1 MAERLIFRY
10 DSEGDILHIDKVEP
24 YTEQESEELDDN
36 VIARLNPDT
45 GKVENLDIMFFS
57 SRLLS
62 ANFLEIPVQA
72 DLNLVPTRVSSGT

>member
-10 DSEGDILHIDKVEP
+10 DSEGDILHIDQVEP
-24 YTEQESEELDDN
+24 YVEQESEELDDN
-36 VIARLNPDT
+36 VVARLNPDT
-45 GKVENLDIMFFS
+45 GKIENLEIMFFS

-72 DLNLVPTRVSSGT
+72 DINLAPTWVSSGT

>member
-1 MAERLIFRY
+1 MAEGLTFRY
-10 DSEGDILHIDKVEP
+10 DSEGDILHIDQVEP

-36 VIARLNPDT
+36 VVARLNPDT
-45 GKVENLDIMFFS
+45 GKVENLDILFFS

-72 DLNLVPTRVSSGT
+72 DIKLVPTRINRAV

>member
-10 DSEGDILHIDKVEP
+10 DSEGDILHIDQVP

-36 VIARLNPDT
+36 VVARLNPDT

-57 SRLLS
+57 SRGRQLS
-62 ANFLEIPVQA
+62 RNPRPSGS
-72 DLNLVPTRVSSGT
+72 NLDQR

>member
-10 DSEGDILHIDKVEP
+10 DSEGDILHIDQVEP

-36 VIARLNPDT
+36 VVARLNPDT
-45 GKVENLDIMFFS
+45 GKIENLDIMFFS

-62 ANFLEIPVQA
+62 ANFLEIPGGDGRIRTA
-72 DLNLVPTRVSSGT
+72 E

>member
-10 DSEGDILHIDKVEP
+10 DSEGDILHIDQVEP

-36 VIARLNPDT
+36 VVARLNPDT

-72 DLNLVPTRVSSGT
+72 DLNLVPTRFNRAM

>member
-10 DSEGDILHIDKVEP
+10 DSEGDILHIDQVEP

-36 VIARLNPDT
+36 VVARLNPDT
-45 GKVENLDIMFFS
+45 GKIENLDIMFFS

-72 DLNLVPTRVSSGT
+72 DLSLVPTRFNRAM

>member
-62 ANFLEIPVQA
+62 A
-72 DLNLVPTRVSSGT
+72 